1 MGVTSPISVTNLT
14 NLEVLN
20 FNENEG
26 FNFWQLPKNISSRL
40 KKLKRMILSAS
51 TLQGPIP
58 ATIGDM
64 TSLVDLEFSGNYL
77 VGQIPKE
84 IGLLK
89 NLQHLELYHNL
100 LSGNMPE
107 EIGNLTELI
116 DLDMSVNWLTG
127 KIPESICHLPKLQV
141 LQHYN
146 NSLGGEIPGVIAN
159 STTLSNFF
167 VTL

>member
-1 MGVTSPISVTNLT
+1 MNLLTSGFIVQGAGCKADGWSGFIRVRKGR
-14 NLEVLN
+14 VGLN

-26 FNFWQLPKNISSRL
+26 FNFWPLPENISRL

-58 ATIGDM
+58 ATIGYM

-89 NLQHLELYHNL
+89 NLQQHLELYRNL
-100 LSGNMPE
+100 LSGDIPE
-107 EIGNLTELI
+107 EI
-116 DLDMSVNWLTG
+116 
-127 KIPESICHLPKLQV
+127 
-141 LQHYN
+141 
-146 NSLGGEIPGVIAN
+146 
-159 STTLSNFF
+159 
-167 VTL
+167 